1 MGAMLW
7 KSCKQHESVKALIGT
22 DSLRDFLGM
31 ANCVLSSFVARQG
44 SGCSASLSSESEDYK
59 FLATICGAL
68 TNLAAFPEGRAH
80 LATETDGLLFANNL
94 LLAVELFRMPEGK
107 LLKRMSLT
115 FVYNICLENNGARF
129 IIGDESRFGSVVRC
143 LDLTNSEDVLT
154 LTVGLLMRLIKAV
167 PDFRTKAVIAAK
179 IPKGITKQIANTNNP
194 QLKETAAHLL
204 ELIEFD
210 WIKAA
215 RNNVQ

>member
-31 ANCVLSSFVARQG
+31 ANCVLSSFVSRQG
-44 SGCSASLSSESEDYK
+44 SGAVNLSSESEDYK

-68 TNLAAFPEGRAH
+68 TNLAAFPEGRTH

-143 LDLTNSEDVLT
+143 LNLINSEDVLT

-167 PDFRTKAVIAAK
+167 PDFRMKAAIASR
-179 IPKGITKQIANTNNP
+179 IPKDITKQIVNSNNP